1 MAEPTKIGILAA
13 PGAGATS
20 WIGALA
26 LSARHDRA
34 DSLHVHGLDGDSVE
48 YLQEAAAALRRRE
61 TLPHESLLHDI
72 RFHAHSDHFDADFH
86 LVDPDGPTVER
97 SLRSLEDK
105 RLEPLFEHL
114 VDSPVLW
121 LFLDPGRDLANPDA
135 AEQERR
141 LSALMTLFAERRK
154 RAARKPGAPTP
165 DLAVVLTKME
175 AHPKVRTSEQARR
188 FATKLQP
195 AFFAKLNRHSHR
207 MRFFATSAFGKEKD
221 APFGV
226 EAVLEWTT
234 ESLHR
239 RRLTPLRRRIVIA
252 ISSVAVLAASFWTWR
267 IVDRAQNARVLE
279 NETLSKTERIAQ
291 TAGAAE
297 NLEDARQRLFRERL
311 DELTTELASDVGDE
325 RLQEILRELNRLG
338 RSRPG
343 RSLARLEE
351 VQRTAERRREDRIL
365 AEIRD
370 AAEHQRP
377 NLDALVEK
385 FHRDFPNS
393 DRRSDVEEWRRG
405 FLDRELQSART
416 GVRLVVAVDAP
427 SLERK
432 TAAIRDFLQR
442 YGDRLD
448 KDELARIQRAAV
460 LGARFA
466 QSSVYRVRLKRSG
479 NLTLP
484 RVQHVKVIVEGN
496 PVREFIAPA
505 PTTTATWDK
514 TCDVSWRAGD
524 RASAILVSQSRN
536 WVNYS
541 YYIVAERTEEDLF
554 ALRALSS
561 LGPVQLRDE
570 WVGIFNNGQAYLDLE
585 IEGIDADDWRIA
597 SEYLAPGDKW

>member
-1 MAEPTKIGILAA
+1 MAEPTKIGILSA

-20 WIGALA
+20 WIGAFA

-61 TLPHESLLHDI
+61 TLRHESLLHDV

-86 LVDPDGPTVER
+86 LVDPDGPMVER

-114 VDSPVLW
+114 VDCPVLW
-121 LFLDPGRDLANPDA
+121 LFVDPERDLANPDA

-175 AHPKVRTSEQARR
+175 AHPKVRSSEQAKL

-207 MRFFATSAFGKEKD
+207 MRFFATSAFGRED
-221 APFGV
+221 GEPFGV
-226 EAVLEWTT
+226 EPVLQWTT
-234 ESLHR
+234 ERLYR
-239 RRLTPLRRRIVIA
+239 RSLTPFRRKIA
-252 ISSVAVLAASFWTWR
+252 IVLSTVALLGASYWTWR
-267 IVDRAQNARVLE
+267 IVDRAQDARVLQ
-279 NETLSKTERIAQ
+279 NESISKTERIAQ

-297 NLEDARQRLFRERL
+297 NLEDSRQWLFRERL
-311 DELTTELASDVGDE
+311 DELTTELAGEVGDE

-338 RSRPG
+338 DSRPG
-343 RSLARLEE
+343 RSESRLEE
-351 VQRTAERRREDRIL
+351 VKRTAERRREDRFL

-385 FHRDFPNS
+385 FHRDFPGS
-393 DRRSDVEEWRRG
+393 DRRGDVEEWRRG

-416 GVRLVVAVDAP
+416 GVRLVVATDAP

-432 TAAIRDFLQR
+432 TNAIRDFLQR

-448 KDELARIQRAAV
+448 KDERTRIQRAVV
-460 LGARFA
+460 LGARFSQA
-466 QSSVYRVRLKRSG
+466 SVYRVRLKRSG
-479 NLTLP
+479 NLTVP
-484 RVQHVKVIVEGN
+484 RIQHVKVIVHGN
-496 PVREFIAPA
+496 PVKEFIAPA

-561 LGPVQLRDE
+561 LGPAQVRDE
-570 WVGIFNNGQAYLDLE
+570 WANIFNGGVAYLDLE
-585 IEGIDADDWRIA
+585 IEGVDADDWRIA
-597 SEYLAPGDKW
+597 SEYLSPGDKW